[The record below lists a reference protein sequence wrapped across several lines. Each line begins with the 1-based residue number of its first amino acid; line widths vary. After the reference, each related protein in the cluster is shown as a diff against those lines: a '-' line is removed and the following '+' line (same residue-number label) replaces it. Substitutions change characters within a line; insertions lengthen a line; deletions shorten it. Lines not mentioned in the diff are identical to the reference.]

1 MKSKGYIVVI
11 AVLGMI
17 LFSPAASKP
26 AFAYEKIVDF
36 ILKVYPDGPA
46 TAIPDDF
53 LKSGSDDGYGFAH
66 EGYIDGFKIIC
77 RSKGGIVKS
86 LHAQKQFNTGDLSAE
101 HTYYNILGSVL
112 SKLIKKYNGT
122 LINEK
127 GRGESTDKVPYDYG
141 EYCYY
146 TALKGAGKTIKSKDY
161 KLGFWYDLGVWKRCD
176 NYSYNGSNPGNVII
190 EFRPNN

>member
-53 LKSGSDDGYGFAH
+53 LKSGSDDDYGFAH
-66 EGYIDGFKIIC
+66 EGYLDGFKIIC
-77 RSKGGIVKS
+77 RSKGGKIKS
-86 LHAQKQFNTGDLSAE
+86 LHAQKQFN
-101 HTYYNILGSVL
+101 
-112 SKLIKKYNGT
+112 
-122 LINEK
+122 
-127 GRGESTDKVPYDYG
+127 
-141 EYCYY
+141 
-146 TALKGAGKTIKSKDY
+146 
-161 KLGFWYDLGVWKRCD
+161 
-176 NYSYNGSNPGNVII
+176 
-190 EFRPNN
+190 